1 MSGAVLASHHFHTFE
16 RSKEMNACKMI
27 FVLLMLALSSVIAS
41 KPAAAQADYQFTV
54 IDGPGSFGTNVYG
67 ISNNG
72 LVSGTY
78 LDAAGFN
85 HGFVICNF
93 QNNGHGDGQYLLSSF
108 QHVNP
113 ACHGSALQEG
123 TLVTVDH
130 PGSLDTLLGPANNS
144 GVIIGNYDNTIVGS
158 AALYDVHA
166 GTWHPLPDIPGTF
179 FNTGNGINNDG
190 IVTGSAFDAT
200 FNAGLGWVWNRRAY
214 SFFSVP
220 GATGAGTYSSGIN
233 DRGQIVGDFEVSDGS
248 RHGFLKEGTALTIID
263 VPGVRDT
270 VLLSINARGDIVG
283 FYGDRSKGVRHG
295 LILRRGRVITVDY
308 PGAAE
313 TWITYIND
321 PGDLAGYY
329 QDSTGIQHG
338 FIATPAHGAGH

>member
-1 MSGAVLASHHFHTFE
+1 
-16 RSKEMNACKMI
+16 MNASKMI
-27 FVLLMLALSSVIAS
+27 FVLLILALPGLIAS

-54 IDGPGSFGTNVYG
+54 IDARGSSVTNVYG

-78 LDAAGFN
+78 LDAKGFN
-85 HGFVICNF
+85 HGFIICNF
-93 QNNGHGDGQYLLSSF
+93 QSNGHGSGQYLPSSF
-108 QHVNP
+108 EHVNP

-130 PGSLDTLLGPANNS
+130 PGSLDTLLGPANNP

-158 AALYDVHA
+158 AVLYDVRA
-166 GTWHPLPDIPGTF
+166 GTWHPLPDPMVFTAG
-179 FNTGNGINNDG
+179 FNTGNGINNAG
-190 IVTGSAFDAT
+190 TVTGSAFDAN
-200 FNAGLGWVWNRRAY
+200 FNNGRGWVWDGRAY
-214 SFFSVP
+214 FFFSVP
-220 GATGAGTYSSGIN
+220 GATGVGGTYSSGIN
-233 DRGQIVGDFEVSDGS
+233 DRGQIVGDFEDSNGV
-248 RHGFLKEGTALTIID
+248 RHGFLKEGTDLTIID
-263 VPGVRDT
+263 VPGARDT
-270 VLLSINARGDIVG
+270 VLLSINAQSDIVG

-321 PGDLAGYY
+321 AGDLAGYY
-329 QDSTGIQHG
+329 QQDSTIFIQHG
-338 FIATPAHGAGH
+338 FIATPVHGGG